1 MITLPE
7 TWQSC
12 TLDDI
17 ARIVS
22 GGTPKSTV
30 EDNFCETGGIAWLTP
45 ADLSGYKAKTISK
58 GKRNLTDKGYQSCS
72 AKKMPKGSVLY
83 SSRAPI
89 GYVVIAE
96 NEISTNQGFKS
107 FIPDKGIDSEYLY
120 HYLKS
125 IKHIAEANATGT
137 TFKELSGTATKALP
151 FIAPPATEQKRIVE
165 KLDSLLAQ
173 VDTIQQRL
181 NNLPDIIKRFRQ
193 SVLAAAVSGKL
204 TEQWREKKPQK
215 SANKI
220 LIELARVREAQFE
233 KEIEDGNKETKRLL
247 SKINKHNPDLPTI
260 ELPNS
265 WVWTSFMASME
276 KVVDCHNKTAPYI
289 DEGIPLIR
297 TPDIRDGKISLKG
310 AKYISQETYDYWS
323 RRCPPKSGDIIF
335 TREAPMGEAGIVPKG
350 TVLCMGQRM
359 MLLRPMKEFINPEYV
374 LLNILSLNFQ
384 ERMNEDA
391 IGTGVKHLRVA
402 DVEAL
407 SYPLAPLEEQTE
419 IVRLVE
425 QYFALADTLEKNLT
439 NAKQRVDNLT
449 QSILAKAFR
458 GELVPQDLNDEPAD
472 KLLARIKAA
481 RLEAEKLEIAA
492 KKAAKASK
500 K

>member
-1 MITLPE
+1 MDILPKG
-7 TWQSC
+7 WVC
-12 TLDDI
+12 TTVGEVCDKPIQRKPQDDESFYYIDI
-17 ARIVS
+17 ASINRGLKKIEGASYIIGKDAPSRARKVLDEGDVIVS
-22 GGTPKSTV
+22 MTRPNLNAVSKINSDYAGQIASTGFDVLKPVLIETDWIFSIVKS
-30 EDNFCETGGIAWLTP
+30 EKFIQSISGITQGALYP
-45 ADLSGYKAKTISK
+45 ACKAADIRSFEF
-58 GKRNLTDKGYQSCS
+58 G
-72 AKKMPKGSVLY
+72 MP
-83 SSRAPI
+83 P
-89 GYVVIAE
+89 
-96 NEISTNQGFKS
+96 
-107 FIPDKGIDSEYLY
+107 
-120 HYLKS
+120 
-125 IKHIAEANATGT
+125 
-137 TFKELSGTATKALP
+137 LP
-151 FIAPPATEQKRIVE
+151 EQKRIVK

-247 SKINKHNPDLPTI
+247 SKINKHNPELPTI

-425 QYFALADTLEKNLT
+425 QYFALADTLEKNLA

-458 GELVPQDLNDEPAD
+458 GELVPQDPNDEPAD

-481 RLEAEKLEIAA
+481 RLETEKLEKAA